1 MPSKPRRGV
10 LLDVDGTLVD
20 TNFLHTV
27 CWAEALRQQGHRV
40 TAADVHHA
48 MGMGSDRLLNHVLGE
63 DHDHDGD
70 AEIVAAHK
78 TLYKQWWG
86 RLVTMPGAADLVRGC
101 AERGLAVV
109 FASSASE
116 EELEALRSTLEV
128 DDSITSATSKGD
140 AETSKPA
147 PDILA
152 AALDRADLQPA
163 DVVFVGDAVW
173 DGEAARKAGLGFL
186 GLTCG
191 GTPREDL
198 ESYGAEEVWEDPADL
213 LANLD
218 RSMIGRLLAG

>member
-1 MPSKPRRGV
+1 V
-10 LLDVDGTLVD
+10 LFDVDGTLVD
-20 TNFLHTV
+20 TNFLHSV
-27 CWAEALRQQGHRV
+27 CWAEALRQQGHLV

-48 MGMGSDRLLNHVLGE
+48 IGMGSDRLLDYVLGD

-86 RLVTMPGAADLVRGC
+86 RLVPMPGAAALLRGC

-116 EELEALRSTLEV
+116 EELEALRSTLDVE
-128 DDSITSATSKGD
+128 DALTSATSKGD
-140 AETSKPA
+140 ANTSKPA

-163 DVVFVGDAVW
+163 DVIFVGDAVW
-173 DGEAARKAGLGFL
+173 DGEAAQKAGLRFL

-191 GTPREDL
+191 GTPGEDL
-198 ESYGAEEVWEDPADL
+198 ESSGAAEVWEDPAKL

-218 RSMIGRLLAG
+218 RSIIGRLLSD